1 MTDDV
6 TNAIHRT
13 LIAEVKR
20 RIITES
26 VPRIKKC
33 LSQLTEEEIWH
44 RPNENVVSVGNL
56 VLHLCGN
63 LRQWVLS
70 GLGDAPDQRQR
81 DREFHQTDPI
91 SACELVQRMDTLM
104 EEVVRVLDQL
114 TPQDLVTVRPVQA
127 YQETGVAIL
136 MHVTE
141 HFSYHTGQITY
152 YVKTRKNVD
161 LQYYGGQ
168 DLNRTASS

>member
-1 MTDDV
+1 MSDHLSQT
-6 TNAIHRT
+6 IHRT

-33 LSQLTEEEIWH
+33 LAQLSQEEIWH

-70 GLGDAPDQRQR
+70 GLGNHPDRRQR
-81 DREFHQTDPI
+81 DTEFAQTEPI
-91 SACELVQRMDTLM
+91 SADELIQQLDTLM
-104 EEVVRVLDQL
+104 QEVEQVLDQL
-114 TPQDLVTVRPVQA
+114 TPLGLVTTRPVQA
-127 YQETGVAIL
+127 YQETGLAIL
-136 MHVTE
+136 MHITE

-168 DLNRTASS
+168 DLNRTL

>member
-1 MTDDV
+1 MENVSYDITRLV
-6 TNAIHRT
+6 VQ
-13 LIAEVKR
+13 EVKR
-20 RIITES
+20 RIVTES
-26 VPRIKKC
+26 VPRIKQC
-33 LSQLTEEEIWH
+33 LAQLNENEIWY

-70 GLGDAPDQRQR
+70 GLGGQPDRRQR
-81 DREFHQTDPI
+81 DREFGETGPVP
-91 SACELVQRMDTLM
+91 AEVLVEQMDTLM
-104 EEVVRVLDQL
+104 REVTAVLDQL
-114 TPQDLVTVRPVQA
+114 TPQDLAAVRSVQG
-127 YQETGVAIL
+127 YQESGVAIL

-168 DLNRTASS
+168 DLNQTAP

>member
-1 MTDDV
+1 MTEDLTQD
-6 TNAIHRT
+6 IHQA
-13 LIAEVKR
+13 LVAEVKR
-20 RIITES
+20 RIIAES
-26 VPRIKKC
+26 VPRIKQC
-33 LSQLTEEEIWH
+33 LAQLSEGEIWY

-70 GLGDAPDQRQR
+70 GLGQQPDHRQR
-81 DREFHQTDPI
+81 DREFAETGPI
-91 SACELVQRMDTLM
+91 STEKLVTQLDTLM
-104 EEVVRVLDQL
+104 QKVAAVLDQL
-114 TPQDLVTVRPVQA
+114 TPHDLVTARAVQG
-127 YQETGVAIL
+127 YEESGLSIL

-152 YVKTRKNVD
+152 FVKTRKNVD

-168 DLNRTASS
+168 DLNKTR

>member
-1 MTDDV
+1 MSEHL
-6 TNAIHRT
+6 TNMIHQT

-33 LSQLTEEEIWH
+33 LSHLSEEEIWY

-63 LRQWVLS
+63 LQQWVLS
-70 GLGDAPDQRQR
+70 GLGGQPDHRKR
-81 DREFHQTDPI
+81 GDEFAQTHPL
-91 SACELVQRMDTLM
+91 SANELAQRMDTLLQEV
-104 EEVVRVLDQL
+104 EEVLDHL
-114 TPQDLVTVRPVQA
+114 SPQDLVTVRPVQA

-168 DLNRTASS
+168 DLNRTS